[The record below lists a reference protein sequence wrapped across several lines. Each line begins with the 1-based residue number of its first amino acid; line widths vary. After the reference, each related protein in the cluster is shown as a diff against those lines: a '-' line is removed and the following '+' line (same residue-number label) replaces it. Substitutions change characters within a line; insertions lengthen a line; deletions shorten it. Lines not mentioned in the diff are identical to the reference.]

1 MLKLNSLE
9 PSMIHQAQHNSDTV
23 KLLTFYRIMT
33 AVRSYLLFH
42 ANTQNASLRCMPVP
56 LNCPSA
62 YVNDRKI
69 NDVRRHLGS
78 KLGRQLDHLRDAVS
92 VTVTLS

>member
-1 MLKLNSLE
+1 
-9 PSMIHQAQHNSDTV
+9 MI
-23 KLLTFYRIMT
+23 
-33 AVRSYLLFH
+33 AVRSYLLVH
-42 ANTQNASLRCMPVP
+42 ANTQKASLRYMPIP
-56 LNCPSA
+56 SKYPSA

-69 NDVRRHLGS
+69 NDVRRRLGS